1 MPIYEYT
8 CADCEQTV
16 EVLVRSREE
25 QTECPQCGGHQ
36 LNKEWSVP
44 ASPAVRGGQALP
56 VSRGDAGGQA
66 CGMPRF
72 LNFDFLKFDFL
83 AGNGDTSSSY
93 IYRAACGLESRGPAR
108 PTAAN
113 NCTEQP

>member
-66 CGMPRF
+66 CGMPRC
-72 LNFDFLKFDFL
+72 
-83 AGNGDTSSSY
+83 
-93 IYRAACGLESRGPAR
+93 CGGG
-108 PTAAN
+108 
-113 NCTEQP
+113 CQI